1 MKTRQLGNL
10 TVSEIG
16 MGCMGLSHGYGDIP
30 EASYSIDAIRAA
42 FDFGCTFF
50 DTAEV
55 YGPNLAPEAHGHN
68 ERLLGEALAGHRR
81 EVVLATKLHLHTE
94 EARRGGLAPTVR
106 RHLEGWL

>member
-30 EASYSIDAIRAA
+30 DPAYSVAAIRAA

-55 YGPNLAPEAHGHN
+55 YGPNLAPEFPGGPGTG
-68 ERLLGEALAGHRR
+68 RTTGRIVYM
-81 EVVLATKLHLHTE
+81 EVF
-94 EARRGGLAPTVR
+94 P
-106 RHLEGWL
+106 